1 MLVDQLDLP
10 AAFQHQAEL
19 VEARDHPLQHHTVH
33 EEQGHPFLVPD
44 RGAEEL
50 VLQAGLGTLT
60 VGRDRHEIRQ
70 RFRRHDGR
78 DGMLIDE
85 LRTSFAPQQ
94 QREGVEPGDDALKL
108 DSLDEEDGDRL
119 LGAADAV
126 EEMILQTQRSRHLY
140 SSPSRFSPIPSAF
153 NFLCNAERSMPMN
166 EAVREMLP
174 EKRLIWILRYSRSN
188 ASRASRNGL
197 PMIAMPVFAPL
208 MLLWLSR
215 TSGG

>member
-1 MLVDQLDLP
+1 
-10 AAFQHQAEL
+10 
-19 VEARDHPLQHHTVH
+19 
-33 EEQGHPFLVPD
+33 
-44 RGAEEL
+44 
-50 VLQAGLGTLT
+50 
-60 VGRDRHEIRQ
+60 
-70 RFRRHDGR
+70 
-78 DGMLIDE
+78 MLIDE

-108 DSLDEEDGDRL
+108 DALDEEDGDRL

-174 EKRLIWILRYSRSN
+174 EKRRI
-188 ASRASRNGL
+188 
-197 PMIAMPVFAPL
+197 
-208 MLLWLSR
+208 
-215 TSGG
+215 

>member
-1 MLVDQLDLP
+1 
-10 AAFQHQAEL
+10 
-19 VEARDHPLQHHTVH
+19 
-33 EEQGHPFLVPD
+33 D

-50 VLQAGLGTLT
+50 VLETGLGILA
-60 VGRDRHEIRQ
+60 VRRNCYEVRQ
-70 RFRRHDGR
+70 RFSRHDGR
-78 DGMLIDE
+78 DRMLIDE
-85 LRTSFAPQQ
+85 LRTAFAPQQ

-108 DSLDEEDGDRL
+108 DALYEEDGDRL

-174 EKRLIWILRYSRSN
+174 EKRRIWILRYSRSN
-188 ASRASRNGL
+188 ASRASRSGL
-197 PMIAMPVFAPL
+197 PMIAMPLLAPPL
-208 MLLWLSR
+208 MAL
-215 TSGG
+215 